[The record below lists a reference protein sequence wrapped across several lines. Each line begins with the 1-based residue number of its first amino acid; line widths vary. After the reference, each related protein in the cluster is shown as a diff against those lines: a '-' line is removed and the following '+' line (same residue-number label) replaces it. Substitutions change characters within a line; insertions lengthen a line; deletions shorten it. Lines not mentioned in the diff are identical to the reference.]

1 MVPSF
6 HSSLETSLKTS
17 SLYLGTHLFFQSEIL
32 VPERKKK
39 KDNENVVWKVSFK
52 LSSINSFYPSHDA
65 ERLQKHKWLCVQ
77 TKYFAFGKMNDQ
89 TYSPY
94 DYKGQVV

>member
-39 KDNENVVWKVSFK
+39 KKDNENVV
-52 LSSINSFYPSHDA
+52 
-65 ERLQKHKWLCVQ
+65 
-77 TKYFAFGKMNDQ
+77 
-89 TYSPY
+89 
-94 DYKGQVV
+94 